1 MPFEKIYEVGEN
13 KVPVTVNAAW
23 ETYGKG
29 RWEFMAHL
37 RVNADGRDYD
47 SIRWSTVTA
56 QDLREAFTYLD
67 KPEWPRTTP
76 PDVLI
81 GQLDTEQLSNI
92 AAEITAYA
100 RQSYPTVDADEC
112 YYGI

>member
-1 MPFEKIYEVGEN
+1 MPFEKLYEVGEN
-13 KVPVTVNAAW
+13 KVAVTVSAGW

-29 RWEFMAHL
+29 RWEFLAHL
-37 RVNADGRDYD
+37 RVKADGRDYD
-47 SIRWSTVTA
+47 SIRWSSVTA

-67 KPEWPRTTP
+67 KPEWPSSTP
-76 PDVLI
+76 PEVLV
-81 GQLDTEQLSNI
+81 GQLDHNQLSQI

-100 RQSYPTVDADEC
+100 KQSYPTVDANEC